1 MERRPSFKEAS
12 LISNTI
18 NNSGI
23 FYIEEEEIMF
33 TEADI
38 DFELKKLTKE
48 EQELAILGMMMI
60 SFDNYETV
68 STQLME
74 EDFAYYKDFFKITNQ
89 LYTEN
94 GCATFDSIA
103 TLGEELGIIKTS
115 EPRYNGQF
123 RDITPNKGY
132 QIITKMIVYSDE
144 SFDVQL
150 LIDLLKGKVT
160 PPPLPF
166 DVCHNT
172 SLPNEDMT
180 TNPPAP
186 ILYPIWQKDK
196 DLNKY
201 IYIQEPA
208 CNGAEKENFSFKPL
222 QPRNTSV
229 TLPLQPTEPESP
241 VSKKIRDWIEG
252 TTAWFTSSQ
261 LDSEL
266 GIKTESDKS
275 NRRMILKRLCD
286 KGNVQRH
293 PQHEGRYRYVN
304 TSIERLNL
312 KTATPNSLDIKLPFK
327 IEDYVKLYPSNVVVV
342 AGAANAGKTAFMLNV
357 IKMNLKNYAN
367 RIRYFCSE
375 GGAEELR
382 SRLDLFPM
390 SERDLD
396 KFEAIRKTANFADAI
411 VPDWI
416 NIIDFL
422 EMTTD
427 LWVVNDYLTTIQNKL
442 TTGIGIVAIQK
453 KGGARLGRGAEFGLE
468 KPKLYVTMDSGKL
481 TIIKAKDW
489 RDKKVNPNGMTAKFK
504 LVNGCKFI
512 ITKQLDS
519 VEKPDVQIPPPAQAN
534 FVAGYDDGIADED
547 RLIWKG
553 EVR

>member
-1 MERRPSFKEAS
+1 
-12 LISNTI
+12 
-18 NNSGI
+18 
-23 FYIEEEEIMF
+23 MF
-33 TEADI
+33 IEADI

-48 EQELAILGMMMI
+48 DQELSVLGMMML
-60 SFDNYETV
+60 SYENYEIVTA
-68 STQLME
+68 QLTE
-74 EDFAYYKDFFKITNQ
+74 EDFAYYGEFFKVLCR
-89 LYTEN
+89 LYCEN
-94 GCATFDSIA
+94 RDVNFDSLA
-103 TLGEELGIIKTS
+103 DLCEELGIIQTS
-115 EPRYNGQF
+115 EPKFTGQF
-123 RDITPNKGY
+123 REIIPNEGL
-132 QIITKMIVYSDE
+132 QTITKMIVCSNERYDI
-144 SFDVQL
+144 QL
-150 LIDLLKGKVT
+150 FIDLLKDKVHT
-160 PPPLPF
+160 PPLPF
-166 DVCHNT
+166 DVWDDT

-180 TNPPAP
+180 TNPLPAP
-186 ILYPIWQKDK
+186 IQYPIWQKDK

-229 TLPLQPTEPESP
+229 TEPLQPAEPESP

-312 KTATPNSLDIKLPFK
+312 KTITPNNLDIKLPFK

-342 AGAANAGKTAFMLNV
+342 AGAVNAGKTAFMLNV

-396 KFEAIRKTANFADAI
+396 KFEAIKKTANFADAI

-427 LWVVNDYLTTIQNKL
+427 LWVVNDYLTAIQNKL

-453 KGGARLGRGAEFGLE
+453 KDRARLGRGAEFGLE
-468 KPKLYVTMDSGKL
+468 KPKLYVTMDSGVL

-489 RDKKVNPNGMTAKFK
+489 RDKKINPNGMTAKFK

-512 ITKQLDS
+512 VTKPLGSADTS
-519 VEKPDVQIPPPAQAN
+519 KRSIQIPPTAQAS
-534 FVAGYDDGIADED
+534 FIGGYDDNIADED
-547 RLIWKG
+547 RPDISF
-553 EVR
+553 EEQIR

>member
-1 MERRPSFKEAS
+1 
-12 LISNTI
+12 
-18 NNSGI
+18 
-23 FYIEEEEIMF
+23 MF
-33 TEADI
+33 IEADI

-48 EQELAILGMMMI
+48 EQELAVLGMMII
-60 SFDNYETV
+60 SYENYEIV
-68 STQLME
+68 STQLT
-74 EDFAYYKDFFKITNQ
+74 EDDFTGINRHFFRIMKKLYK
-89 LYTEN
+89 EN
-94 GCATFDSIA
+94 GCINFDDIV
-103 TLGEELGIIKTS
+103 TQGEEEGIILPTKRMES
-115 EPRYNGQF
+115 NEGIQQVVKMVVCSDDSY
-123 RDITPNKGY
+123 DI
-132 QIITKMIVYSDE
+132 
-144 SFDVQL
+144 QL
-150 LIDLLKGKVT
+150 FIDLLKGKIH

-166 DVCHNT
+166 DVWDDT
-172 SLPNEDMT
+172 SLPNVT
-180 TNPPAP
+180 TNPLPAP

-201 IYIQEPA
+201 IYIQEPS
-208 CNGAEKENFSFKPL
+208 CNGAEKENFSFKSL
-222 QPRNTSV
+222 QPRYTSV
-229 TLPLQPTEPESP
+229 TEPLQPTESESP
-241 VSKKIRDWIEG
+241 LSKKIRDWIEG
-252 TTAWFTSSQ
+252 TIAWFTNSQ

-266 GIKTESDKS
+266 GIKTDVDKN
-275 NRRMILKRLCD
+275 NRRLILKRLCD
-286 KGNVQRH
+286 KGKVQRH
-293 PQHEGRYRYVN
+293 SEREGVYRYVN
-304 TSIERLNL
+304 TSIERLDL
-312 KTATPNSLDIKLPFK
+312 EKATPKGLDIKLPFK

-357 IKMNLKNYAN
+357 INMNLKNYAN

-427 LWVVNDYLTTIQNKL
+427 LWVVNDYLTAIQNKL

-453 KGGARLGRGAEFGLE
+453 KDGARLGRGAEFGLE
-468 KPKLYVTMDSGKL
+468 KPKLYVTMDSGVL

-489 RDKKVNPNGMTAKFK
+489 RDKQVNPNGMTAKFK

-512 ITKQLDS
+512 VTKPLGS
-519 VEKPDVQIPPPAQAN
+519 VERPDIQMPPTAQASLIE
-534 FVAGYDDGIADED
+534 GYDDGIADED
-547 RLIWKG
+547 RLILGK
-553 EVR
+553 